1 MTPWEAILLGI
12 VQGLTEFLPVSSSGH
27 LVLAQAALGLR
38 LPGVVFEVVVHLATL
53 CAVLW
58 VYRER
63 VLSLARGVISGDR
76 ESWTYVLLLAVASVP
91 IAVVG
96 LLGRSFFHRT
106 FEEPLLAAAL
116 LLVTGGLDWSISKTA
131 SREGDERPGLG
142 QSVGVGLSQA
152 VAILPGIS
160 RSGIT
165 VAAGTWLGVDPIRMA
180 EFSFLMSVPAIAG
193 AGLLELRWAA
203 DVSPQMGGVAL
214 AMGFAAALLFGI
226 LAIRLFIRMLERR
239 TFHRFAYYC
248 WTVGLLY
255 LGAAVLV
262 PALRG

>member
-27 LVLAQAALGLR
+27 LVLAQAALGVR

-63 VLSLARGVISGDR
+63 VLALARGVVAGDR
-76 ESWTYVLLLAVASVP
+76 ESWTYVLLLAVATVP
-91 IAVVG
+91 IALVG
-96 LLGRSFFHRT
+96 FFGRSFLRRT
-106 FEEPLLAAAL
+106 FEEPMLAAAL

-131 SREGDERPGLG
+131 SREGDERPDLR
-142 QSVGVGLSQA
+142 QSLGVGLSQA

-165 VAAGTWLGVDPIRMA
+165 VATGTWLGVDPIRIA

-193 AGLLELRWAA
+193 AGVLELRNLEAA
-203 DVSPQMGGVAL
+203 THQGGAGILAL
-214 AMGFAAALLFGI
+214 GFAAALICGI
-226 LAIRLFIRMLERR
+226 LAIHLFLRMLERR

-255 LGAAVLV
+255 LGAALLV